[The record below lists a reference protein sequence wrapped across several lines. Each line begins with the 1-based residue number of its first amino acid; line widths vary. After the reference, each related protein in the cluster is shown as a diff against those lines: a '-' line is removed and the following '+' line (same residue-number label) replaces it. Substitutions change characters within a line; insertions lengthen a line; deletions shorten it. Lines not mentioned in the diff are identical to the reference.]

1 MCCAKI
7 KNPFLG
13 CRASWVKWIP
23 LFLCRAAGP
32 LVQTK
37 LCIGPISCGKGCRRR
52 LGIRKRSAYLSMP
65 SHMRRNAMLFQDS
78 PVFLYRIQRQPTG
91 HWQSKT
97 SRGTPYKATMSA
109 TRAPGLSLS
118 CLSLSHSNS
127 SLSATSRIVAAP
139 ITIS

>member
-13 CRASWVKWIP
+13 CRASCVKWIP

-37 LCIGPISCGKGCRRR
+37 LRIGPISCSKGCRRR

-65 SHMRRNAMLFQDS
+65 SHMRRNAILFQDS
-78 PVFLYRIQRQPTG
+78 PVFSYRIQDNLQVIDNQKLHAARLTRRQCRLPAR
-91 HWQSKT
+91 QDC
-97 SRGTPYKATMSA
+97 
-109 TRAPGLSLS
+109 LCLVSL
-118 CLSLSHSNS
+118 CLIRTVPFQRRLGSWRHQ
-127 SLSATSRIVAAP
+127 
-139 ITIS
+139 